1 MDTAQKPNGVAAAA
15 ILAAGVGVFTIGL
28 LTTLNEVSSGL
39 SSRLIWVRSVG
50 PLSGKTG
57 VGVIVWLIAWVV
69 LHSMYKGR
77 EVEFGR
83 IMRWAWILILL
94 GFLLTFP
101 PAFEII
107 AETIHGK

>member
-28 LTTLNEVSSGL
+28 MTTLNDVSSAL
-39 SSRLIWVRSVG
+39 SSRLIWVRPVG

-57 VGVIVWLIAWVV
+57 IGVIVWLIAWMVF
-69 LHSMYKGR
+69 HNMYRGR
-77 EVEFGR
+77 EVEFGKV
-83 IMRWAWILILL
+83 MRWSWILILL

-101 PAFEII
+101 PAFELI